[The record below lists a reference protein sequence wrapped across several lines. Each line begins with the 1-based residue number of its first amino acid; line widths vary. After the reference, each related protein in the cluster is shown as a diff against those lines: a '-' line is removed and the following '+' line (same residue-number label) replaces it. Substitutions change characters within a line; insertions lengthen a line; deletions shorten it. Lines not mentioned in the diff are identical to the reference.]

1 MYQPT
6 IQGGLAARMPK
17 PKTIDLEQVRRMA
30 ACGCTDREIA
40 FILGVSENLLRRKA
54 RQALDQGRAQ
64 LQKSLRRKQLEMAR
78 RGSVPML
85 IWLGK
90 QYLGQRDRQDILQTQ
105 RTVEIVEQVVWPED
119 PQEASQN
126 DPRQGSQDEAH
137 VG

>member
-1 MYQPT
+1 
-6 IQGGLAARMPK
+6 
-17 PKTIDLEQVRRMA
+17 MA